1 MVSAIGLRG
10 YLITAH
16 KKGDRAIIPFNDKEF
31 RVAPRPFLTKF
42 VGSYTT
48 AVKDDEGERSW
59 YFEQLEEDGEGNS
72 KGYTHYGTFGFESN
86 LVDHTT
92 NTSNYQRK
100 VNDVE
105 IIPLFYEFWSPEN
118 KNFAL
123 AAFQSFQGR
132 SCIGYVMEKLKA
144 DFEAQNP
151 GFIMKY
157 QKLLPSDG
165 NSLYTTAPVKR
176 LRLIKRN
183 ASSDITDKYLGNS
196 KPKRVDFE
204 VKLSAGR
211 KGVLGTYND
220 VTGALKKSDKGLVL
234 HDGIEFS
241 EAVAEV
247 KIGGKFRPVGV
258 FGSDSNAGVI
268 DITGDIK
275 RGDNGHPTFDSLT
288 DQCDT
293 ILSDF
298 YDVLTSKKA

>member
-1 MVSAIGLRG
+1 MASAIGLRG

-16 KKGDRAIIPFNDKEF
+16 KKGDRALLPFNDKEF
-31 RVAPRPFLTKF
+31 RVAPRPFVTKF

-59 YFEQLEEDGEGNS
+59 YFEQLDEDGEGNT
-72 KGYTHYGTFGFESN
+72 KGYTHYGTFGFESK

-92 NTSNYQRK
+92 NKSNYQRK

-105 IIPLFYEFWSPEN
+105 IIPLFYEFWSPKD

-132 SCIGYVMEKLKA
+132 SCIGYVMKKLKE

-151 GFIMKY
+151 GFILKY

-165 NSLYTTAPVKR
+165 SSIYTSAPVKQ

-211 KGVLGTYND
+211 KGILGSYND
-220 VTGALKKSDKGLVL
+220 VTGALKKSDAGLVL
-234 HDGIEFS
+234 HDGVEFS
-241 EAVAEV
+241 EAIAEV
-247 KIGGKFRPVGV
+247 KIGGKFRSVGV

-268 DITGDIK
+268 DITEDIE
-275 RGDNGHPTFDSLT
+275 RGENGHPTFSSII
-288 DQCDT
+288 DQCDI

-298 YDVLTSKKA
+298 YNVLTSKKS